1 MPLFKLTSKRIQK
14 RQMEDDL
21 GITELKAKMRE
32 AGEEVPD
39 SEDELSGEDS
49 DEDEG
54 SDGEE
59 DEQDDGSEDEED
71 VEEEGSDAEGSEFG
85 LKRKRSDSVSSLGSE
100 EEGIE
105 DDVLDLTPEEALQT
119 PIYAFAPSP
128 SSDNEDDEETKEEEE
143 VEVDDSKLQKLC
155 VLCPGKVMKNDHMV
169 EMHLASNA
177 HKRAAKRYEAYLDAH
192 NPSPDTD
199 PRSIAQSLL
208 PSHAAPAPKTNK
220 PASSEKSKK
229 KSVSKK
235 DRLTA
240 RLAKAQQDVAST
252 LEQQPEKLDAEKLKE
267 VVEGKGLNR
276 KAKRALIA
284 KLKEEGRLAG
294 DVGKGKVDGEKKAD
308 GKGEKKEKPKS
319 KKAKKD

>member
-14 RQMEDDL
+14 RQREDEL

-32 AGEEVPD
+32 AGEDVPD

-49 DEDEG
+49 DEEDGSDDEG
-54 SDGEE
+54 EEEEE
-59 DEQDDGSEDEED
+59 DEDEDEEG
-71 VEEEGSDAEGSEFG
+71 GSDAEGSESG
-85 LKRKRSDSVSSLGSE
+85 LKRKRSGSESSLGSE
-100 EEGIE
+100 EEEYDDEE
-105 DDVLDLTPEEALQT
+105 DRLDLTPEEALQT
-119 PIYAFAPSP
+119 PIYAFAPPP
-128 SSDNEDDEETKEEEE
+128 SSSDDEDVEGKDKEESDE
-143 VEVDDSKLQKLC
+143 EVDDSKMQKLC
-155 VLCPGKVMKNDHMV
+155 ALCPGKVMKNEHMV

-177 HKRAAKRYEAYLDAH
+177 HKRSAKRYEAHLDAH

-199 PRSIAQSLL
+199 PRTIALSLL
-208 PSHAAPAPKTNK
+208 PSHSAPAPK
-220 PASSEKSKK
+220 AEKTEKKKK

-240 RLAKAQQDVAST
+240 RLAKAQQSVSTT

-276 KAKRALIA
+276 KAKRALVA
-284 KLKEEGRLAG
+284 RLKEEGRLV
-294 DVGKGKVDGEKKAD
+294 VGLGEV
-308 GKGEKKEKPKS
+308 GEKGEKKEKPTA